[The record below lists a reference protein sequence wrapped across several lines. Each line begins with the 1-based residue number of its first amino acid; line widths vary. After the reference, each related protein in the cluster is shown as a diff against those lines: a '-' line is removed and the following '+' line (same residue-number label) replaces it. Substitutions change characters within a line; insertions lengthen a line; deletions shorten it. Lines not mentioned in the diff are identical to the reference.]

1 MFRKSTL
8 LLFVLLMLVAAPLT
22 LAQDTFGLSME
33 DFGLLTSQDMD
44 ATSVSFD
51 LAMSLNITGSPDGD
65 VLVDLNGTGAFG
77 EGADGSPIGS
87 FNLTGA
93 ANAGGESIPV
103 DFQMR
108 IVDNILYMN
117 LGDGNGWQGQT
128 LDDAMS
134 TFGNMAPLPVNPMDL
149 ASGNMADNP
158 QAMEA
163 MGEMMNAFEG
173 FDPSTLISMSRLD
186 DMGGQ
191 AHFHIDVDLQSFL
204 SSEAFNKMMSAA
216 GTMSGDES
224 VAGMGAMLGAMF
236 QDMTLTLDEF
246 IELETS
252 RARQAILNF
261 GMGINPAMMGVED
274 AGPMNVGFMLDISNL
289 QYDVMVDV
297 TAPEGAT
304 LMGSAAG

>member
-8 LLFVLLMLVAAPLT
+8 FVFVLLMLVVAPLT
-22 LAQDTFGLSME
+22 LAQDTFGLSTE
-33 DFGLLTSQDMD
+33 DYALLTSQDMD
-44 ATSVSFD
+44 STSISFD
-51 LAMSLNITGSPDGD
+51 LAMSLSITGSPDGD
-65 VLVDLNGTGAFG
+65 VLVDLNGSGVFGDGAG
-77 EGADGSPIGS
+77 GSPVGS

-93 ANAGGESIPV
+93 ANAGGETIPV

-108 IVDNILYMN
+108 IVDNMLYMN
-117 LGDGNGWQGQT
+117 LGDGSGWRGQS

-134 TFGNMAPLPVNPMDL
+134 TFGSMAPIPVNPMDL

-163 MGEMMNAFEG
+163 MGEMMSALEG

-191 AHFHIDVDLQSFL
+191 AHFRIDMDLQSFL
-204 SSEAFNKMMSAA
+204 SSEAFTKMMGAA

-224 VAGMGAMLGAMF
+224 MAGMGAMLGMMF
-236 QDMTLTLDEF
+236 QDMSLSLDEF
-246 IELETS
+246 IELETN

-261 GMGINPAMMGVED
+261 GMGIDPSVMGAED
-274 AGPMNVGFMLDISNL
+274 AGPMNIGFMLDISNL
-289 QYDVMVDV
+289 QYDVPVDV
-297 TAPEGAT
+297 SVPEGAT
-304 LMGSAAG
+304 IMPSVAG